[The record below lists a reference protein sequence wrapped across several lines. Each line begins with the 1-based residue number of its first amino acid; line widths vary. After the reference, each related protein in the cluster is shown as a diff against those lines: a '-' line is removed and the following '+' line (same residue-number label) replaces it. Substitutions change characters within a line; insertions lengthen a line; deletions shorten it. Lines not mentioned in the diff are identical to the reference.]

1 MSILLKLINYLLGE
15 MKMDKN
21 KFMKELEFLLLDISE
36 EDRKEALEFY
46 ENYFTEAGEENESKI
61 IKELGEPS
69 RVAAMIK
76 AGLKGNFDEHIEVGN
91 QGFSNDDF
99 KYQYEIKEVKQ
110 KEKTKTF
117 DFDHITST
125 WKEKWQAMES
135 RDKLILFVLLI
146 LCVVPLSFPILGV
159 FIGLFSFGFA
169 ITLPL
174 AIFFFGFWII
184 TFILYCIA
192 IVLIVI
198 GVLQLFTVP
207 GAGLICMGIGCIAIG
222 FAKIFGKIA
231 SWFFKSFIPSIIDG
245 ISSMFN
251 KIFGKEVS
259 YENKV

>member
-1 MSILLKLINYLLGE
+1 
-15 MKMDKN
+15 MDKN

>member
-1 MSILLKLINYLLGE
+1 
-15 MKMDKN
+15 MDKN

-36 EDRKEALEFY
+36 EDRAEALEFY
-46 ENYFTEAGEENESKI
+46 ENYFAEAGEENESKI
-61 IKELGEPS
+61 IDELGEPS

-99 KYQYEIKEVKQ
+99 KYQYEVKEVKQ
-110 KEKTKTF
+110 KEKTNTF
-117 DFDHITST
+117 DFDHVTST
-125 WKEKWQAMES
+125 WKEKWNAMES

-146 LCVVPLSFPILGV
+146 LCVVPLSFPVLGV
-159 FIGLFSFGFA
+159 FTGLFSFGFA
-169 ITLPL
+169 IALPL
-174 AIFFFGFWII
+174 ALFFFGFWII

-198 GVLQLFTVP
+198 GVLKLFVVP
-207 GAGLICMGIGCIAIG
+207 GAGLILVGLGCLAIG

-231 SWFFKSFIPSIIDG
+231 SWFFKSVIPSIIDG
-245 ISSMFN
+245 ISSIFN
-251 KIFGKEVS
+251 KIFGRGVS